1 MSDQKNVLV
10 AIVISIMILVG
21 WNFFIEAPKQE
32 QRQQAQLQQQQQQNQ
47 AGQTGQ
53 PGGQPMSPTLP
64 DGTPAPMIP
73 VGPGPNLD
81 AAGVAMQAP
90 DAMQSRAAAL
100 SQTPRVRIDSP
111 RIRGSISLQ
120 GARIDDVVLKD
131 YRETLDPD
139 SANIVLLH
147 PTKGEK
153 PYYASFGWIGPKE
166 IVLPSFDTVWQANG
180 SVLSA
185 QSPVTLSWDNGA
197 GLLFEQTFSID
208 ENYMIRTVQ
217 RVRNS
222 TGTPVTLTPFGLISR
237 TGTPNIEG
245 FFILHEGPIGVLDE
259 ILHEI
264 DYEDLRDKGAQQ
276 FDVASGWLG
285 ITDKYWLTALIPDKS
300 SPVKVRYIA
309 DMKGPQ
315 PLYQTDYVSA
325 AQTVPAGG
333 AAESSSHLF
342 AGAKEVN
349 LLDKYEADLGVYDF
363 DKAVDFGWLYYLTK
377 PIFYAIDWL
386 YGYLG
391 NFGLAILALTVF
403 VKLLFFPLA
412 NKSYVS
418 MSKMK
423 LLQPRLLE
431 LRDKYGD
438 DRAKLNQEMMALYK
452 KEGANPAAGCLPI
465 LVQIPVFFALY
476 KVLFVNIEMRHAPFF
491 GWIHDLSAPDPA
503 GILIGFGFFPW
514 DVPAILTLAN
524 IGIWPLIMG
533 LTMYLQQKLNPAPT
547 DPIQAKVF
555 MYMPLIFM
563 FMLAGFPAGLVI
575 YWAWNNTLSIAQQY
589 VIMRRQGV
597 AIGGGSTKGKSS

>member
-1 MSDQKNVLV
+1 MSDQRNVLV

-21 WNFFIEAPKQE
+21 WNYFIEAPKQE
-32 QRQQAQLQQQQQQNQ
+32 QRQQAQQQQQQQNQ
-47 AGQTGQ
+47 AGQIGQ
-53 PGGQPMSPTLP
+53 PGGQQLTPTLP

-81 AAGVAMQAP
+81 AAGVATPAP

-100 SQTPRVRIDSP
+100 SQTPRVRVDSP
-111 RIRGSISLQ
+111 RVRGSISLQ
-120 GARIDDVVLKD
+120 GARIDDLVLKD

-147 PTKGEK
+147 PTKGDT

-166 IVLPSFDTVWQANG
+166 IVLPSFDTVWQASG

-197 GLLFEQTFSID
+197 GLLFEQIFSID
-208 ENYMIRTVQ
+208 ENYMIRNVQ

-276 FDVASGWLG
+276 FDVTSGWLG
-285 ITDKYWLTALIPDKS
+285 ITDKYWLVALIPDNS
-300 SPVKVRYIA
+300 GPVKVRYIA
-309 DMKGPQ
+309 DMKGPR

-333 AAESSSHLF
+333 STETSSHLF
-342 AGAKEVN
+342 AGAKEVR
-349 LLDKYEADLGVYDF
+349 LLDKYEAEQGIYDF

-386 YGYLG
+386 YGHLG

-431 LRDKYGD
+431 LREKYGD

-503 GILIGFGFFPW
+503 GILTGFGFFPW
-514 DVPAILTLAN
+514 DVPAVLTLAN

-547 DPIQAKVF
+547 DPVQAKVF
-555 MYMPLIFM
+555 MFMPLIFM

-597 AIGGGSTKGKSS
+597 AIGGGSTKGKTS